1 MQLMAERGFT
11 LVEVLVSMLLGAII
25 FGATLGAL
33 EVFQSNNRYDLLR
46 NEAQDSARTA
56 VDNLARDLRN
66 VAAPK
71 SEVELPGALEQAEP
85 YAFMF
90 QTVDSNPLPQGSEN
104 ATNVMRVRYC
114 LDDSTTSNEVIWKQ
128 VRHWKLAK
136 PPEAPSTT
144 ACPDQTAGDFDSS
157 TRLVEHVTNRIGG
170 QNRPLFVYGP
180 KGWGEISQ
188 INSVEPTIYLD
199 VNPLHG
205 PGESQLTTLI
215 SLRNFNSQPLAA
227 FTATESKK
235 HIVLNAS
242 ESYDPDGLALSYTWS
257 EGTAEGE
264 TVLPSTAQEYE
275 TGGLASGS
283 THTFWLK
290 VTDPGGLQAS
300 TTRKVTLL
308 K

>member
-1 MQLMAERGFT
+1 MRLMAERGFT
-11 LVEVLVSMLLGAII
+11 LVEVLVSMLLGVII

-33 EVFQSNNRYDLLR
+33 EVFQSNNRTDLLR

-71 SEVELPGALEQAEP
+71 REVELPGALEKAEA
-85 YAFMF
+85 YAFTF
-90 QTVDSNPLPQGSEN
+90 QTVDSNPLPQGSKN

-114 LDDSTTSNEVIWKQ
+114 LDDTTTTNEVIWRQ
-128 VRHWKLAK
+128 VRRWETAK
-136 PPEAPSTT
+136 PPEAPSST
-144 ACPDQTAGDFDSS
+144 ACPDQTGDFDSS
-157 TRLVEHVTNRIGG
+157 TKLVEHVTNRVGG

-180 KGWGEISQ
+180 KGCCDISQ

-199 VNPLHG
+199 VNPLHR
-205 PGESQLTTLI
+205 PGESQLTSLI
-215 SLRNFNSQPLAA
+215 SLRNFNSKPIAA
-227 FTATESKK
+227 FTATESNG

-257 EGTAEGE
+257 EGNTEGE

-275 TGGLASGS
+275 TPEKLVEKS
-283 THTFWLK
+283 THTYWLK
-290 VTDPGGLQAS
+290 VTDPGGLEAS
-300 TTRKVTLL
+300 TPQKVTL

>member
-1 MQLMAERGFT
+1 
-11 LVEVLVSMLLGAII
+11 
-25 FGATLGAL
+25 
-33 EVFQSNNRYDLLR
+33 
-46 NEAQDSARTA
+46 
-56 VDNLARDLRN
+56 

-71 SEVELPGALEQAEP
+71 SEVELPGALEKAEP
-85 YAFMF
+85 YAFTF

-114 LDDSTTSNEVIWKQ
+114 LDDSTTTNEVIWKQ
-128 VRHWKLAK
+128 VRRWKWPK
-136 PPEAPSTT
+136 PPEPPSST

-157 TRLVEHVTNRIGG
+157 TKLVEHVTNRIGG

-199 VNPLHG
+199 VNPPHR
-205 PGESQLTTLI
+205 PGESQLTSLI
-215 SLRNFNSQPLAA
+215 SLRNFNGQPLAA
-227 FTATESKK
+227 FTATESKE

-257 EGTAEGE
+257 EGPEGE

-275 TGGLASGS
+275 TPGRLASGS

-290 VTDPGGLQAS
+290 VTDPGGLHAS
-300 TTRKVTLL
+300 TKQIVTL

>member
-1 MQLMAERGFT
+1 MGIMAERGFT
-11 LVEVLVSMLLGAII
+11 IVEVLVSMLLGAII

-33 EVFQSNNRYDLLR
+33 DLFQSNNRYDLLR
-46 NEAQDSARTA
+46 NEAQDNARTA

-71 SEVELPGALEQAEP
+71 SEVELPGALEKAEP
-85 YAFMF
+85 YAFTF
-90 QTVDSNPLPQGSEN
+90 QTVDSTPPPPGSEN

-114 LDDSTTSNEVIWKQ
+114 LDDSSTTNEVIWKQ
-128 VRHWKLAK
+128 VRRWTWPK
-136 PPEAPSTT
+136 PPEVPSST
-144 ACPDQTAGDFDSS
+144 ACPDQTAGDFESS
-157 TRLVEHVTNRIGG
+157 TKLVERVTNRVGG

-199 VNPLHG
+199 VNPLHR
-205 PGESQLTTLI
+205 PGESQLTSLI

-227 FTATESKK
+227 FTATESNG

-257 EGTAEGE
+257 EGNAGGE
-264 TVLPSTAQEYE
+264 TVLPSTTQEYE
-275 TGGLASGS
+275 TGHLDSGS
-283 THTFWLK
+283 THTFRLK
-290 VTDPGGLQAS
+290 VTDPGGLEAS
-300 TTRKVTLL
+300 TTQKVTL

>member
-1 MQLMAERGFT
+1 MRLMAERGFT

-33 EVFQSNNRYDLLR
+33 DMFQSNNRYDLLR
-46 NEAQDSARTA
+46 NEAQDNARTA

-71 SEVELPGALEQAEP
+71 SEVELPGALEKAEP

-90 QTVDSNPLPQGSEN
+90 QTVDSSPLPQGSKN

-114 LDDSTTSNEVIWKQ
+114 LDDTTTTNEVIWKQ
-128 VRHWKLAK
+128 VRRWKWPK
-136 PPEAPSTT
+136 PPAPPSST
-144 ACPDQTAGDFDSS
+144 ACPDRTAGDFESS
-157 TRLVEHVTNRIGG
+157 TKLVEHVTNRVGG

-199 VNPLHG
+199 VNPLHR
-205 PGESQLTTLI
+205 PGESQLTSLI
-215 SLRNFNSQPLAA
+215 SLRNFNSQPIAA
-227 FTATESKK
+227 FTATESNG

-257 EGTAEGE
+257 EGPEGE

-275 TGGLASGS
+275 TPQKLVEKS
-283 THTFWLK
+283 THKYWLT
-290 VTDPGGLQAS
+290 VTDPGGLEAS
-300 TTRKVTLL
+300 TTQKVTL

>member
-1 MQLMAERGFT
+1 MAERGFT

-46 NEAQDSARTA
+46 NEAQDNARTA
-56 VDNLARDLRN
+56 VDNLARDVRN

-71 SEVELPGALEQAEP
+71 SEVELPGALEKAEP

-114 LDDSTTSNEVIWKQ
+114 LDDSTTTNEVIWKQ
-128 VRHWKLAK
+128 VRRWKWAK
-136 PPEAPSTT
+136 PPEAPSST
-144 ACPDQTAGDFDSS
+144 ACPDQTAGDFDTS
-157 TRLVEHVTNRIGG
+157 TKLVEHVTNRIGG

-180 KGWGEISQ
+180 RGWGEISQ

-199 VNPLHG
+199 VNPLHR
-205 PGESQLTTLI
+205 PGESQLTSLI
-215 SLRNFNSQPLAA
+215 SLRNFNSQPIAA
-227 FTATESKK
+227 FTATESNG

-257 EGTAEGE
+257 EGNTPGE

-275 TGGLASGS
+275 TPEKLAEKS
-283 THTFWLK
+283 THTYWLK

-300 TTRKVTLL
+300 TTRKVTL

>member
-1 MQLMAERGFT
+1 MRLMAERGFT

-46 NEAQDSARTA
+46 NEAQDNARTA
-56 VDNLARDLRN
+56 VDNLARDVRN

-71 SEVELPGALEQAEP
+71 SEVELPGALEKAEP
-85 YAFMF
+85 YAFTF
-90 QTVDSNPLPQGSEN
+90 QTVDSNPLPQGSQN

-114 LDDSTTSNEVIWKQ
+114 LDDTTTANEVIWKQ
-128 VRHWKLAK
+128 VRRWKSAT
-136 PPEAPSTT
+136 PPAVPSST

-157 TRLVEHVTNRIGG
+157 TKLVEHVTNRIGG
-170 QNRPLFVYGP
+170 QNRPVFVYGP

-199 VNPLHG
+199 VNPLHR
-205 PGESQLTTLI
+205 PGESQLTSLI
-215 SLRNFNSQPLAA
+215 SLRNFNGQPLAA
-227 FTATESKK
+227 FTATESKE

-257 EGTAEGE
+257 EGNAEGE

-275 TGGLASGS
+275 TGRLASGS

-290 VTDPGGLQAS
+290 VTDPGGLHA
-300 TTRKVTLL
+300 TTKQIVTL

>member
-1 MQLMAERGFT
+1 MRLMAERGFT
-11 LVEVLVSMLLGAII
+11 IVEVLVSMLLGAII
-25 FGATLGAL
+25 LGATLGAL
-33 EVFQSNNRYDLLR
+33 EVFQSSNRYDLLR
-46 NEAQDSARTA
+46 NEAQDNARTA

-71 SEVELPGALEQAEP
+71 SEVELPGALEKAEP
-85 YAFMF
+85 YAFTF

-114 LDDSTTSNEVIWKQ
+114 LDDTTTTNEVIWRQ
-128 VRHWKLAK
+128 VRRWKWPK
-136 PPEAPSTT
+136 PPEAPSST

-157 TRLVEHVTNRIGG
+157 TKLVEHVTNRIGG

-199 VNPLHG
+199 VNPLHR
-205 PGESQLTTLI
+205 PGESQLTSLI
-215 SLRNFNSQPLAA
+215 SLRNFSGQPLVA
-227 FTATESKK
+227 FTATESKA

-257 EGTAEGE
+257 EGNAEGE

-275 TGGLASGS
+275 TGRLASGS

-290 VTDPGGLQAS
+290 VTDPGGLHAS
-300 TTRKVTLL
+300 TKQIVTL